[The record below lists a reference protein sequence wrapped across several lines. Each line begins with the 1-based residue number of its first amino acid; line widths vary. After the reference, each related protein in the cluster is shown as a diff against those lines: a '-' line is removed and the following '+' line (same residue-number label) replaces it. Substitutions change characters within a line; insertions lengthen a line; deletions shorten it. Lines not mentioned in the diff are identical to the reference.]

1 MEKYAFQF
9 YMHPELI
16 NLMNKKKKMKNGP
29 PYLHPLTLL
38 SLLSPCF
45 LTPISILLQ
54 ILMQQNILE
63 IALKIFKKK
72 LEEWPKSHWNKLNDF
87 MKKNI
92 HFNKKKINSQEKN
105 LKKKLHGFKTN
116 Y

>member
-1 MEKYAFQF
+1 
-9 YMHPELI
+9 
-16 NLMNKKKKMKNGP
+16 
-29 PYLHPLTLL
+29 
-38 SLLSPCF
+38 
-45 LTPISILLQ
+45 
-54 ILMQQNILE
+54 MQQNILE

-92 HFNKKKINSQEKN
+92 HFNKKKINSQEKKT
-105 LKKKLHGFKTN
+105 LKKSYTDSKQTINFFKIVNGINKSHQQFLFNEQNKL